1 MTHAKP
7 IRPALALAACLCA
20 VSVPVMAE
28 PPMHADAKLIAS
40 AERAAPRSVSAK
52 STVIAMAADGNM
64 RTLRT
69 GANGWTCMPDNPAT
83 PGPDSMCMD
92 AAALEWAK
100 AWMGRTTPDAGRI
113 GFMYMLEGGT
123 DASNVDPYAAAP
135 SDDNAWIETGAHVM
149 IVGADAAFYAMYPS
163 DANPDTSVPYVMWA
177 GTPYQHLMIPV
188 E

>member
-1 MTHAKP
+1 MRHATSA
-7 IRPALALAACLCA
+7 RTAFAVAASLCALAM
-20 VSVPVMAE
+20 PVAAE

-40 AERAAPRSVSAK
+40 AERAAPSSVSSKA
-52 STVIAMAADGNM
+52 TIIAMDAQGAM
-64 RTLRT
+64 RTLR
-69 GANGWTCMPDNPAT
+69 GGSNGWTCMPDNPAT

-92 AAALEWAK
+92 AAAFDWAK
-100 AWMGRTTPDAGRI
+100 AWMGKGTPEAGRI

-123 DASNVDPYAAAP
+123 DASNVDPYASAP

-149 IVGADAAFYAMYPS
+149 IVGADDAFYAMYPS
-163 DANPDTSVPYVMWA
+163 DPDPDTSVPYVMWE